1 MTMGVSAKI
10 ATPATGTPTHLRDL
24 RSTLAWLKARG
35 DLVETDK
42 EVNPDLEVTGL
53 QKLMDG
59 GCPVL
64 FNNVKGKPNHKV
76 LTNLFGDIK
85 VINAMFGW
93 ADDKERTRK
102 LARALSKPLPPQEIP
117 QSEAPCQQIVI
128 EQPNDVNEHLV
139 PIRHTELEKEL
150 TIGSGI
156 RCVSGAQFGDGTDV
170 GYNRMNFRW
179 GNVGTFQISPGSHM
193 WQVVTEAYR
202 RNEKVPLTFCFG
214 VPPAC
219 TLLAGA
225 AFDYVILPYGCDEL
239 GVAGAAQGFPV
250 RVVKARTVDAWAI
263 ADSEV
268 VIEGYVD
275 PRDRRFETA
284 ESEADQTQGRHHFHP
299 EWAGYMGKA
308 YKAPTFHVTAITMRK
323 EAKRIIY
330 CLGAHTLDE
339 HNIDTSIREAAMFE
353 LCHRL
358 QPGIIQDVNI
368 PYCMTDWGGVII
380 QVKKRSRLEEGWQR
394 NFLTT
399 LLATSQGM
407 RVAIAVSED
416 TDIYSMDEIMW
427 AITTRVN
434 PQKDILNPT
443 PGGRGQTFMPAER
456 MTAGDREWTATN
468 TRYEG
473 GMGIDAT
480 VPYGYEEDFMRPA
493 YPVDRVKLEDFFT
506 KDQIANAT
514 GRLAGWT
521 KLLAKTG
528 R

>member
-1 MTMGVSAKI
+1 MGVSAKNVS
-10 ATPATGTPTHLRDL
+10 AAAGTLTHLQDL
-24 RSTLAWLKARG
+24 RSTLAWLRARG

-42 EVNPDLEVTGL
+42 EVNPDLEITGL

-59 GCPVL
+59 GCPVI
-64 FNNVKGKPNHKV
+64 FNNVKGKPNHQV
-76 LTNLFGDIK
+76 ITNLFGDIK

-93 ADDKERTRK
+93 ADDKERTQK
-102 LARALSKPLPPQEIP
+102 LARALSKPMPPQEIP
-117 QSEAPCQQIVI
+117 QSEAPCQEVVI

-139 PIRHTELEKEL
+139 PIRHTVLETEL

-193 WQVVTEAYR
+193 WQVVSEAYR
-202 RNEKVPLTFCFG
+202 RNERVPLTFCFG

-275 PRDRRFETA
+275 PSDRRFETA

-323 EAKRIIY
+323 EAKHIIY

-358 QPGIIQDVNI
+358 AAGHHPGRQHSLLHDRLGRRHHPGEEAQP
-368 PYCMTDWGGVII
+368 
-380 QVKKRSRLEEGWQR
+380 
-394 NFLTT
+394 
-399 LLATSQGM
+399 
-407 RVAIAVSED
+407 
-416 TDIYSMDEIMW
+416 
-427 AITTRVN
+427 
-434 PQKDILNPT
+434 
-443 PGGRGQTFMPAER
+443 PGGGLAAQLPDHAARDLARHARRHRGQR
-456 MTAGDREWTATN
+456 GHRHLQHGRSNVGDHDARE
-468 TRYEG
+468 
-473 GMGIDAT
+473 
-480 VPYGYEEDFMRPA
+480 PA
-493 YPVDRVKLEDFFT
+493 YRHPQSDSGWPWPDLHARGTHDRGRPRMDR
-506 KDQIANAT
+506 DQYALR
-514 GRLAGWT
+514 GRHGH
-521 KLLAKTG
+521 
-528 R
+528 